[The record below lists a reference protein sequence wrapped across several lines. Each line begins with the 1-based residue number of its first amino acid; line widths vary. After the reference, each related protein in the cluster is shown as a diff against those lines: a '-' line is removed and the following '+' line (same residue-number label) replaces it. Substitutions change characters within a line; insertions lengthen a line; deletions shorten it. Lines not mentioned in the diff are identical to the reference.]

1 MGRKRLNHYAD
12 VVCRMFMG
20 WRMQQDLEALACLS
34 DGTLS
39 LNCLSGTATHSSVG
53 ELDLYIA
60 KEIQAWLGHQ
70 SQKDGI
76 NLCDLKDANLLVQIK
91 TDTIKTNRKKIICFS
106 FDCKC
111 DIQMA
116 DRNYSANVSET
127 HRWHE
132 RIAP

>member
-1 MGRKRLNHYAD
+1 
-12 VVCRMFMG
+12 
-20 WRMQQDLEALACLS
+20 MQQDLEALACLP

-70 SQKDGI
+70 RQKDGI